1 MKTTDRPALTIFVFC
16 FNEAGTVGQVISDSV
31 AVADCLTE
39 GSYEVLVV
47 DDGSTD
53 GSAEVI
59 DGMCAE
65 SLHVRCI
72 RHQINRGIGTALR
85 SGYSNAEG
93 TVICGVPADG
103 QFNVREM
110 LRTGLPS
117 KGEVFAF
124 YRREKNYSAY
134 RNLLTGANLLINRWL
149 LDLTIR
155 DVNWVKAYHR
165 DNLQMKDI
173 TLRSSLVETEMAA
186 KAHRMGCELR
196 EFPSDYHPRSHG
208 HPKGG
213 SLRTVL
219 QAVFETV
226 KLLRAVRAISRSE
239 NDPYSSPS
247 LTRSHA

>member
-1 MKTTDRPALTIFVFC
+1 MTSNPERPELTIFVFC

-31 AVADCLTE
+31 AVADSLTH
-39 GSYEVLVV
+39 GSFEVLVV

-59 DGMCAE
+59 DGVCAE
-65 SLHVRCI
+65 SPHVRCI
-72 RHQINRGIGTALR
+72 RHQINRGIGSALR
-85 SGYSNAEG
+85 SGYSNAGG

-103 QFNVREM
+103 QFNVRE
-110 LRTGLPS
+110 LLSTGLPS
-117 KGEVFAF
+117 KGEIFAF

-149 LDLTIR
+149 LGLSVK

-165 DNLQMKDI
+165 EDLSLMDMS
-173 TLRSSLVETEMAA
+173 LRSSLLETELAA
-186 KAHRMGCELR
+186 KAHRMGCAIR
-196 EFPSDYHPRSHG
+196 EFSSDYHPRSHG

-226 KLLRAVRAISRSE
+226 KLVRAVRAISRRE
-239 NDPYSSPS
+239 NDP
-247 LTRSHA
+247 